1 MPLFKRALLTIST
14 IAIVTLFFTS
24 TAFAASEKTG
34 IITEN
39 AVNFRASPNIS
50 SKILNQ
56 LDKGTKVSVAASEG
70 DWYKVNYSDATGWVN
85 GNYITVRDEKISA
98 GVVNADVLNVRSK
111 SNTSSEILTKLK
123 KGDIVEIFEQSGD
136 WYRISIAEDRY
147 GWIHIDY
154 ITIREEKVSR
164 GAEEVLQTTAEDIVV
179 DTNLDLR
186 QQIIDYSK
194 KLIGIKYVYGGSSTK
209 GFDCSGF
216 VSYVYK
222 KFGMT
227 LPRASKDMGSGG
239 TSVKKAD
246 LQMGDLVFFDTNGGL
261 NGINHVG
268 IYIGSGKFI
277 HASSSI
283 GRKVTISSLNDKY
296 YSKTYMRARD
306 YLTK

>member
-1 MPLFKRALLTIST
+1 MPLFRKTLLTISA
-14 IAIVTLFFTS
+14 IAIVILFVTS
-24 TAFAASEKTG
+24 AAFAATEKTG
-34 IITEN
+34 IITEDS
-39 AVNFRASPNIS
+39 VNFRASPDIS
-50 SKILNQ
+50 SKILDQ
-56 LDKGTKVSVAASEG
+56 LNKGTKVSVAASEG

-85 GNYITVRDEKISA
+85 GNYITVRDEMISA
-98 GVVNADVLNVRSK
+98 GVVNADVLNVRSE

-123 KGDIVEIFEQSGD
+123 KGDMVEIFEQSGD
-136 WYRISIAEDRY
+136 WYRISIDEDRY

-154 ITIREEKVSR
+154 ITIREERVSR
-164 GAEEVLQTTAEDIVV
+164 GTEEVHTPAEDPVV
-179 DTNLDLR
+179 EANTDLR

-222 KFGMT
+222 KFGLT
-227 LPRASKDMGSGG
+227 LPRASKDMGKGG
-239 TSVKKAD
+239 NSVKKAD
-246 LQMGDLVFFDTNGGL
+246 LQLGDLVFFDTNGGL

-268 IYIGSGKFI
+268 IYIGNSKFI
-277 HASSSI
+277 HASSSL

-306 YLTK
+306 YLSK